1 MSTATSTHTPRG
13 QLDQP
18 QVRAGLGEVA
28 LVTVVIAL
36 ATPSGAATLTTLYNQ
51 RTRPARRGTPGG
63 LAEQPLNPGGRC
75 RTEVRMLVAGEVYQ
89 TGFDRPSTVL

>member
-36 ATPSGAATLTTLYNQ
+36 ATPSGGSGDAGY
-51 RTRPARRGTPGG
+51 PAPRESP
-63 LAEQPLNPGGRC
+63 N
-75 RTEVRMLVAGEVYQ
+75 
-89 TGFDRPSTVL
+89 